1 MTEPNLQRREC
12 ENCDE
17 VLVDDEPSYFMKNIS
32 RGKAVTICRRCYQT
46 SNWEEWQLSV
56 LNPLREVDIGENL
69 KLAYDRVF
77 TGNHINDGNLRRFY
91 YREIPKLPIE
101 ETSRMLEIVKDLFTS
116 IRPLDQYQRRTF
128 QDSIF
133 RRLKVL
139 GLAKLCLWSPSA
151 DDEGLLDIDWTLL
164 KTAMDCAVVYI
175 VLEDMHRA
183 TNGPIENRRLLLSS
197 LLRQPTAEETAVLNA
212 EYQRIIELRRAE
224 TMRLEAEKYA
234 VGHDVAT
241 FNRLFVENFLK
252 DPQNLHR
259 LLKVAYFHGN
269 MHSCKECTSQNGEC
283 PDCYSRDTE
292 FDMAHDD
299 TLGTV
304 WQQTVDALGG
314 KKPLPVRDDSDGEE
328 DDE

>member
-1 MTEPNLQRREC
+1 METQLRPREC

-17 VLVDDEPSYFMKNIS
+17 LISSDEPAYYLQNPPLNP
-32 RGKAVTICRRCYQT
+32 ATICRRCYQT
-46 SNWEEWQLSV
+46 ATWDQWEVSRLD
-56 LNPLREVDIGENL
+56 PTHKVDIYENL
-69 KLAYDRVF
+69 KLAYDKVF
-77 TGNHINDGNLRRFY
+77 TSGYKNESNLRRFY
-91 YREIPKLPIE
+91 YREVPKLPLE
-101 ETSRMLEIVKDLFTS
+101 ETARLLEIVKDLFVN
-116 IRPLDQYQRRTF
+116 IRPLDQFQRRTF
-128 QDSIF
+128 QDAVYRQLRI
-133 RRLKVL
+133 L
-139 GLAKLCLWSPSA
+139 GLSDLALWNPSA
-151 DDEGLLDIDWTLL
+151 DDEGLLDINWTRL
-164 KTAMDCAVVYI
+164 KTPMDCIVVYI
-175 VLEDMHRA
+175 VLEDVHA
-183 TNGPIENRRLLLSS
+183 STNGPIENRRLLLSTV
-197 LLRQPTAEETAVLNA
+197 LRQPTAEETAVLNA

-241 FNRLFVENFLK
+241 FNRLFVENLLK
-252 DPQNLHR
+252 DPQNLHH

-314 KKPLPVRDDSDGEE
+314 KKPLPVEDDSDGEE
-328 DDE
+328 DNE